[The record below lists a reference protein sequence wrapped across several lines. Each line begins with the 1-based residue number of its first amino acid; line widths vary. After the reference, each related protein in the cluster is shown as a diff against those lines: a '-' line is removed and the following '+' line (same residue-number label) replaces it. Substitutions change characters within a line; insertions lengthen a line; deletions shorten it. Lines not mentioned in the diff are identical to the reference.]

1 MFRRRHLGL
10 CLISCLLSIQ
20 PIKGQKSDPNYAN
33 VVLDVSSGL
42 SNNYVS
48 KIIEDDIGFKWI
60 ATEGGLNRYDGFS
73 FKIFKPST
81 TSTLK
86 NENIEVVFKDSRG
99 DLWIGTKSG
108 GLALYDVRK
117 EKIINYNTLIFGSE
131 VNTKTRIT
139 SITEDLSGRIFIGTW
154 REGLLVFDPS
164 AQSVGH
170 YLDQSYINALE
181 TDHYGNIWIGT
192 HHHLLKYDPSEERII
207 KISDFDRVTAI
218 HHDKGRNKLWISV
231 RSKGL
236 YYLDLENYS
245 VRPTKLTWD
254 GLDIA
259 SINVDVNGRFWAGT
273 WNGGLYYS
281 DDPLGEFQKYSLVP
295 SDFKLKNTSYE
306 SILDIHPDDDG
317 IIWICTAFGGV
328 VKLVPTNEFLFLGNS
343 PTVQSG
349 LSDHNTYAICIDS
362 RDRIWTGTFGAG
374 MNLSTDGVHFQPL
387 PKVPASKVNVI
398 YEMNDQILVGTREG
412 LYKINIDNP
421 HEVTAIYPK
430 LEKVTSLEQSHNGDL
445 WIGTQQSGLFIAG
458 GSSHA
463 TRSSLKSAP
472 DSASYLNWIE
482 SERISKL
489 IKDEDGNMWI
499 GTYNGLYVYNP
510 RDKTFVNVSSI
521 LKELLPSVIVHDM
534 DIDKANECL
543 WLAMPGG
550 LVKLSLNIFITRS
563 VKDVEVFQLDQGLK
577 NDFVTSVH
585 KGADGNVWIGT
596 AYGISKYIIKKKVF
610 VNYGL
615 SDGIGALS
623 FNIKAVDASGRGRLY
638 FGSSHGLLS
647 FDPVKVKEV
656 NNAPGVLMT
665 GITINNRTV
674 KVGEGREDH
683 PFLSQSFHYTD
694 EITLSHEEKVFS
706 ILMAPKDYKGEEN
719 ITYQYRLLGFQDE
732 WVRSNDTREVR
743 FTNLY
748 PGSYT
753 LEIRASR
760 DGQRWGSIASKKIRI
775 KPPLW
780 ATWYAFLL
788 YFIIFTSLIYLY
800 TYISRKQ
807 SKLRTHL
814 EIEKIAR
821 EKDQELSEAK
831 IRFFTNIS
839 HEFRTPLTLI
849 LAPLEEL
856 IVMNDL
862 SSKAREKLVVMEKN
876 TSKLLNLINQ
886 LLDFRKSENNL
897 LRLQVAHGDFVQFA
911 KEVFLSFQS
920 LSKSKH
926 IKYQFKADPKS
937 IYLPYDRNKM
947 EIVLVNLLS
956 NAFKYTPANGSI
968 SLKILE
974 DINNCEITISDSGIG
989 INPEQLAHIFDRYYQ
1004 IRTTESVKMTG
1015 SGIGLSLAKNIVELH
1030 HGEIEANSGPG
1041 QGTDMTVRLPIQNKK
1056 LEKDDFI
1063 VDFRNS
1069 DHSDNY
1075 RLPGND
1081 PLSLPGQ
1088 TGPDHID
1095 EDKEKILVVDD
1106 NTDIRD
1112 YLESIFSDTYH
1123 LLSAANGTEALQL
1136 TKNEHPDLIISDI
1149 MMPEMDGI
1157 TLCSKLKSDINTSYI
1172 PVILLTAR
1180 TSTVYEVNSFQT
1192 GADDYIRKPFNPSVV
1207 KMRVESLLENRRKI
1221 RGYFINK
1228 LRFEPSKD
1236 VQPTD
1241 ADESF
1246 VQRAISLI
1254 EGHIDDSSFGLENLT
1269 DELAMSQST
1278 LYRRIKSLTGL
1289 SISGFIRSVRLK
1301 KAADLIITSN
1311 WKLSQVA
1318 YEVGF
1323 NDYKYFKSSFQKQF
1337 GCLPSEYKEQNLKHH
1352 DTEKTG

>member
-1 MFRRRHLGL
+1 MFLKRNLGL

-20 PIKGQKSDPNYAN
+20 PTKGQKPDPNYAN
-33 VVLDVSSGL
+33 IVLDVSAGL

-73 FKIFKPST
+73 FRIFKPSN

-108 GLALYDVRK
+108 GLALYDMRK

-139 SITEDLSGRIFIGTW
+139 SITEDVSGRIFIGTW
-154 REGLLVFDPS
+154 REGLLVFDVS
-164 AQSVGH
+164 AQSVSH
-170 YLDQSYINALE
+170 YLGQSYINALE
-181 TDHYGNIWIGT
+181 ADHYGNIWIGT
-192 HHHLLKYDPSEERII
+192 HHYLLKYDPSEERII
-207 KISDFDRVTAI
+207 KILDFDWVTAI
-218 HHDKGRNKLWISV
+218 HHDKERNKLWISV

-245 VRPTKLTWD
+245 VNHTKLAWD
-254 GLDIA
+254 GLDVA
-259 SINVDVNGRFWAGT
+259 SIDVDANGRFWAGT
-273 WNGGLYYS
+273 WNEGLYYA

-317 IIWICTAFGGV
+317 IIWVCTAFGGI

-343 PTVQSG
+343 PTMQSG

-387 PKVPASKVNVI
+387 PKVPVSKVNVI

-412 LYKINIDNP
+412 LYTINIDHP
-421 HEVTAIYPK
+421 QEVIAIYPK
-430 LEKVTSLEQSHNGDL
+430 LEKVTSLEQSHDGDL
-445 WIGTQQSGLFIAG
+445 WIGTQQNGLFIADR
-458 GSSHA
+458 STNS
-463 TRSSLKSAP
+463 TRSLLKSAP
-472 DSASYLNWIE
+472 DSISYLNWIE
-482 SERISKL
+482 SDRISKL
-489 IKDEDGNMWI
+489 TKDENGNMWI
-499 GTYNGLYVYNP
+499 GTYNGLYVYHLE
-510 RDKTFVNVSSI
+510 DKTFVNVSSI
-521 LKELLPSVIVHDM
+521 LKEFLPSVIVHDM
-534 DIDKANECL
+534 DIDKENECL

-550 LVKLSLNIFITRS
+550 LVKLSRNIFITGS
-563 VKDVEVFQLDQGLK
+563 AEDVEIFQHNQGLK

-585 KGADGNVWIGT
+585 KGADGNVWVGT

-623 FNIKAVDASGRGRLY
+623 FNIKAVDASERGRLY
-638 FGSSHGLLS
+638 FGSSNGLLS
-647 FDPVKVKEV
+647 FDPVNVKEV
-656 NNAPGVLMT
+656 NNAPDVFMT
-665 GITINNRTV
+665 GITINNRMV
-674 KVGEGREDH
+674 KVGEGQEDH
-683 PFLSQSFHYTD
+683 LPLSKSFHYTD
-694 EITLSHEEKVFS
+694 EIILSHEEKVFS

-719 ITYQYRLLGFQDE
+719 ITYEYRLLGFQDE
-732 WVRSNDTREVR
+732 WVRNNDTREVR

-760 DGQRWGSIASKKIRI
+760 DGQRWGAVASKKIRV
-775 KPPLW
+775 KPPPW

-788 YFIIFTSLIYLY
+788 YFIIFASLIYLY
-800 TYISRKQ
+800 SYISRKQ

-821 EKDQELSEAK
+821 EKDQELSDAK

-856 IVMNDL
+856 IVMNEL
-862 SSKAREKLVVMEKN
+862 SSKVREKLMVMEKN

-920 LSKSKH
+920 LSKAKNV
-926 IKYQFKADPKS
+926 KYQFKTDPKS

-956 NAFKYTPANGSI
+956 NAFKYTPENGSI
-968 SLKILE
+968 SLKIFE

-989 INPEQLAHIFDRYYQ
+989 INPKQLTHIFDRYYQ

-1030 HGEIEANSGPG
+1030 HGEIEAKSTPG
-1041 QGTDMTVRLPIQNKK
+1041 QGTDLIVRLPIQNKK
-1056 LEKDDFI
+1056 LRKDDFI
-1063 VDFRNS
+1063 IDFKNS

-1075 RLPGND
+1075 QLPGND
-1081 PLSLPGQ
+1081 QIPLDQ
-1088 TGPDHID
+1088 TEPDHID
-1095 EDKEKILVVDD
+1095 QDKEKILVVDD

-1112 YLESIFSDTYH
+1112 YLKSMFSDTYH
-1123 LLSAANGTEALQL
+1123 LLLAANGVEALQL
-1136 TKNEHPDLIISDI
+1136 TKDRHPDLIISDI

-1207 KMRVESLLENRRKI
+1207 KMRVESLLENRRKV

-1228 LRFEPSKD
+1228 LRFEPNHD
-1236 VQPTD
+1236 VQPSD

-1254 EGHIDDSSFGLENLT
+1254 EDNINDSSFGLENLT

-1278 LYRRIKSLTGL
+1278 LYRRVKSLTGL
-1289 SISGFIRSVRLK
+1289 SISAFIRSVRLK
-1301 KAADLIITSN
+1301 KAAGLIITKD

-1337 GCLPSEYKEQNLKHH
+1337 GCLPSEYKEQSFKHRN
-1352 DTEKTG
+1352 TEKTG